1 MQKPIIQKIVLGG
14 AVIND
19 NKILILKRSD
29 QEKVYPGMWEL
40 PSGKK
45 ESLEDWEQCLIR
57 EIKEE
62 TGLDVKAISP
72 VSIFN
77 YIIEKEKEIRDTTQ
91 INFLTAPITS
101 SQKVKLS
108 QEHSDYCWIAKDE
121 INSFYISDQTKAV
134 IKKAFA
140 A

>member
-19 NKILILKRSD
+19 NKILILQRSD

-45 ESLEDWEQCLIR
+45 EPLEDWEQCLNR

-62 TGLDVKAISP
+62 TGLDVKVLLP

-91 INFLTAPITS
+91 INFLTAPVAP

-108 QEHSDYCWIAKDE
+108 QEHSNYYWITKDE
-121 INSFYISDQTKAV
+121 IDSYYISDQTKMV
-134 IKKAFA
+134 IKKAFTT
-140 A
+140 